1 LGEMYRLVQ
10 VFVCIFEVYLMFD
23 FFSSFFP
30 LKETLSEKHKR
41 VLIVLGSSAC
51 VFIVNALNN
60 SVINITAMQVI
71 YLLILFCA
79 FYGGFFKRIVYYVM
93 ATAIMSGSEFIAIVL
108 LSLPSD
114 FSMSDIQ
121 KNPISTIY
129 SLLCA
134 KLLSFIFFNVV
145 KRIPKNTSNK
155 MNLKNLMLYIVVPVS
170 MMGIMIAIAYLN
182 IDFASMG
189 IGKVLLIF
197 SSILAIVGS
206 VLTFYVFDR
215 YSSTTERL
223 RQQELMIARM
233 EMEERYY
240 EQVEEMNQRHASLIH
255 DFHHYLKTIG
265 EAAAE
270 NHDKDVL
277 GIVSEL
283 KIQAADT
290 ETVIFCGHR
299 LLNAILNEKRKEAGQ
314 KGIAIHITVEPEF
327 MVRQI
332 KDIDLIA
339 VTGNLIDNAMEAAS
353 GCANGYVKIY
363 MYTQNDGSFS
373 VMKIV
378 NNYKD
383 EIRQTDGIFIT
394 SKEDKRRHGFGI
406 QNVKQIVTGYGG
418 FLHSFYEKGVFS
430 SLVVL
435 PVREDERIKK

>member
-1 LGEMYRLVQ
+1 MGEMYRLVQ

-30 LKETLSEKHKR
+30 LKEALSEKHKR

-60 SVINITAMQVI
+60 SIINIAAMQVI
-71 YLLILFCA
+71 YLFILFGA
-79 FYGGFFKRIVYYVM
+79 FCGGFFKRIVYYVM

-121 KNPISTIY
+121 KNPISIIY

-155 MNLKNLMLYIVVPVS
+155 MDLKNLMLYIVVPVS

-394 SKEDKRRHGFGI
+394 SKEDKRRHGFEI

>member
-1 LGEMYRLVQ
+1 MGEMYRLVQ

-60 SVINITAMQVI
+60 SVINITVMQVI

-182 IDFASMG
+182 IDFASTG
-189 IGKVLLIF
+189 IAKVLLVF

-290 ETVIFCGHR
+290 ETVVFCGHR

-314 KGIAIHITVEPEF
+314 KGIAIYITVEPEF

-353 GCANGYVKIY
+353 GCAGGYVKIY
-363 MYTQNDGSFS
+363 MYTQNDGSFL

-418 FLHSFYEKGVFS
+418 FLRSIYEKGVFT

-435 PVREDERIKK
+435 PVGEDKKIKK

>member
-1 LGEMYRLVQ
+1 MGEIYRLVQ

-23 FFSSFFP
+23 FFSTFFP
-30 LKETLSEKHKR
+30 LKEALSEKYTR

-51 VFIVNALNN
+51 VFVVNALNN
-60 SVINITAMQVI
+60 SVINIVAMQVI
-71 YLLILFCA
+71 YLLILFGA
-79 FYGGFFKRIVYYVM
+79 FRGGFVKRIVYYVM
-93 ATAIMSGSEFIAIVL
+93 ATAIMAGSEFIAIVL

-114 FSMSDIQ
+114 FSMSEIQ

-155 MNLKNLMLYIVVPVS
+155 MDLKNLMLYIVVPVS

-189 IGKVLLIF
+189 IEKVLLIF

-215 YSSTTERL
+215 YSSTTEKL
-223 RQQELMIARM
+223 RQQELMIARL

-240 EQVEEMNQRHASLIH
+240 EQVEEMNQEHASLLH

-270 NHDKDVL
+270 NNDRDVMS
-277 GIVSEL
+277 IIAEL
-283 KIQAADT
+283 KIQIADT
-290 ETVIFCGHR
+290 ESIILCGHR
-299 LLNAILNEKRKEAGQ
+299 LLNAILNEKKKAAEQ

-327 MVRQI
+327 TVEQM

-339 VTGNLIDNAMEAAS
+339 ITGNLIDNAMEAS
-353 GCANGYVKIY
+353 SECKDGYVKIY
-363 MYTQNDGSFS
+363 MYTQNEGRFS

-378 NNYKD
+378 NNYKE
-383 EIRQTDGIFIT
+383 EIQRAGEIFLT
-394 SKEDKRRHGFGI
+394 SKEDKERHGIGI
-406 QNVKQIVTGYGG
+406 QNVKQIVARYGG
-418 FLHSFYEKGVFS
+418 FFQNIYENGIFT
-430 SLVVL
+430 SL
-435 PVREDERIKK
+435 

>member
-1 LGEMYRLVQ
+1 MYRLVQ

-60 SVINITAMQVI
+60 SVINITVMQVI

-182 IDFASMG
+182 IDFASTG
-189 IGKVLLIF
+189 IAKVLLVF

-290 ETVIFCGHR
+290 ETVVFCGHR

-314 KGIAIHITVEPEF
+314 KGIAIYITVEPEF

-353 GCANGYVKIY
+353 GCAGGYVKIY
-363 MYTQNDGSFS
+363 MYTQNDGSFL

-418 FLHSFYEKGVFS
+418 FLRSIYEKGVFT

-435 PVREDERIKK
+435 PVGEDKKIKK

>member
-1 LGEMYRLVQ
+1 MQ

-23 FFSSFFP
+23 FFSTFFP
-30 LKETLSEKHKR
+30 LKEALSEKYTR

-51 VFIVNALNN
+51 VFVVNALNN
-60 SVINITAMQVI
+60 SVINIVAMQVI
-71 YLLILFCA
+71 YLLILFGA
-79 FYGGFFKRIVYYVM
+79 FRGGFVKRIVYYVM
-93 ATAIMSGSEFIAIVL
+93 ATAIMAGSEFIAIVL

-114 FSMSDIQ
+114 FSMSEIQ

-155 MNLKNLMLYIVVPVS
+155 MDLKNLMLYIVVPVS

-189 IGKVLLIF
+189 IEKVLLIF

-215 YSSTTERL
+215 YSSTTEKL
-223 RQQELMIARM
+223 RQQELMIARL

-240 EQVEEMNQRHASLIH
+240 EQVEEMNQEHASLLH

-270 NHDKDVL
+270 NNDRDVMS
-277 GIVSEL
+277 IIAEL
-283 KIQAADT
+283 KIQIADT
-290 ETVIFCGHR
+290 ESIILCGHR
-299 LLNAILNEKRKEAGQ
+299 LLNAILNEKKKAAEQ

-327 MVRQI
+327 TVEQM

-339 VTGNLIDNAMEAAS
+339 ITGNLIDNAMEAS
-353 GCANGYVKIY
+353 SECKDGYVKIY
-363 MYTQNDGSFS
+363 MYTQNEGRFS

-378 NNYKD
+378 NNYKE
-383 EIRQTDGIFIT
+383 EIQRAGEIFLT
-394 SKEDKRRHGFGI
+394 SKEDKERHGIGI
-406 QNVKQIVTGYGG
+406 QNVKQIVARYGG
-418 FLHSFYEKGVFS
+418 FFQNIYENGIFT

-435 PVREDERIKK
+435 PVGEI

>member
-1 LGEMYRLVQ
+1 MGEMYRLVQ

-60 SVINITAMQVI
+60 SVINITVMQVI

-314 KGIAIHITVEPEF
+314 KGIVIHITVEPEF

>member
-1 LGEMYRLVQ
+1 EKLGEIYRLVQ

-23 FFSSFFP
+23 FFSTFFP
-30 LKETLSEKHKR
+30 LKEALSEKYTR

-51 VFIVNALNN
+51 VFVVNALNN
-60 SVINITAMQVI
+60 SVINIVAMQVI

-79 FYGGFFKRIVYYVM
+79 FRGGFVKRIVYYVM
-93 ATAIMSGSEFIAIVL
+93 ATAIMAGSEFIAIVL

-114 FSMSDIQ
+114 FSMSEIQ

-155 MNLKNLMLYIVVPVS
+155 MDLKNLMLYIVVPVS

-189 IGKVLLIF
+189 IEKVLLIF

-215 YSSTTERL
+215 YSSTTEKL
-223 RQQELMIARM
+223 RQQELMIARL

-240 EQVEEMNQRHASLIH
+240 EQVEEMNQEHASLLH

-270 NHDKDVL
+270 NNDRDVMS
-277 GIVSEL
+277 IIAEL
-283 KIQAADT
+283 KIQIADT
-290 ETVIFCGHR
+290 ESIILCGHR
-299 LLNAILNEKRKEAGQ
+299 LLNAILNEKKKEAEQ

-327 MVRQI
+327 TVEQM

-339 VTGNLIDNAMEAAS
+339 ITGNLIDNAMEAS
-353 GCANGYVKIY
+353 SECKDGYVKIY
-363 MYTQNDGSFS
+363 MYTQNEGRFS

-378 NNYKD
+378 NNYKE
-383 EIRQTDGIFIT
+383 EIQRAGEIFLT
-394 SKEDKRRHGFGI
+394 SKEDKERHGIGI
-406 QNVKQIVTGYGG
+406 QNVKQIVARYGG
-418 FLHSFYEKGVFS
+418 FFQNIYENGIFT

-435 PVREDERIKK
+435 PVGE